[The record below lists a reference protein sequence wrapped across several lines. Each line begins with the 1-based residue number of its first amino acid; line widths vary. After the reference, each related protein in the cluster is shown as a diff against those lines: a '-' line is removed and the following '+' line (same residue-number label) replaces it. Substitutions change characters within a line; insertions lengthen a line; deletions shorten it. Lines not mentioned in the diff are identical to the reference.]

1 VLSDHALGE
10 RPVDRGRGVDRLIA
24 IAGAGWMLPV
34 YGVLIAL
41 ASWEPLP
48 LGVASGLDPSAV
60 NGVNLA
66 ANLGFDQGT
75 SFVWTYGPLGF
86 LEEPSVAGEWTAA
99 LGVIYTALVR
109 VALATS
115 LLWAARRSFGLLG
128 GALLAYAVCAVTGA
142 EAVPISIAII
152 WCVVALDPERPDWV
166 RPLLTFGGGA
176 FAALEILVKLNIGV
190 EAAAL
195 LAIAVVAMPGPR
207 LRNVAEFA
215 GTFLIAFVLLWLLTG
230 QAPADLDD
238 YLRNSYEIV
247 SGYSAAMGT
256 EAGAVEWDWIAA
268 LVMIAFAL
276 GAATWT
282 TRGFP
287 ATARWWTLVLLAAL
301 CLATVKQGF
310 VRHDVG
316 HILTLVAILAAPLL
330 ALHWRGTE
338 RFAAGAAVVA
348 FSLLAAPLTGRAEG
362 DVYRPL
368 AAADDAID
376 QLRTGLD
383 AGRREAAAEAQRA
396 AARGAYAIDPQTLAL
411 LRSGTVAVDP
421 WEASAAWAYDL
432 DWRPLPVF
440 QEYAAYTPRLDELN
454 AAALISDDGP
464 NLVLRHLTNSGR
476 ATDSIDGR
484 YAPFDVPA
492 TTRTMSCNFRA
503 VRTTDRFQ
511 VLERA
516 PNRCGPDV
524 ELGEVEGRYNQPIE
538 VPRVGP
544 EELLFARIEGVE
556 PRGLGALR
564 TAVYK
569 DVRRVIAVDDRV
581 YRLVGPTAANG
592 LLLSAPPRL
601 DFPAPFAV
609 APNPT
614 TITFGRDD
622 GFASGPDSFEVEF
635 FKVRVNR

>member
-1 VLSDHALGE
+1 
-10 RPVDRGRGVDRLIA
+10 
-24 IAGAGWMLPV
+24 MLPL
-34 YGVLIAL
+34 YGCLIAL
-41 ASWEPLP
+41 ASWELLP

-75 SFVWTYGPLGF
+75 AFIWTYGPLGF
-86 LEEPSVAGEWTAA
+86 LEEPSVAGEWTAT

-128 GALLAYAVCAVTGA
+128 GALLTYAVCAITGA
-142 EAVPISIAII
+142 EAVPISIAIV
-152 WCVVALDPERPDWV
+152 WCVVALDPERPGWV
-166 RPLLTFGGGA
+166 RPLLIYGGGA
-176 FAALEILVKLNIGV
+176 FAALEVLVKLNIGV

-195 LAIAVVAMPGPR
+195 IAIAVVAMPGRR
-207 LRNVAEFA
+207 LRSAAEFA
-215 GTFLIAFVLLWLLTG
+215 GTFVITLLALWLLSG
-230 QAPADLDD
+230 QGLGNLDD

-247 SGYSAAMGT
+247 SGYSAAMGA
-256 EAGAVEWDWIAA
+256 EAGAVDWDWIAA
-268 LVMIAFAL
+268 LAMIAVTL
-276 GAATWT
+276 GSAAWT
-282 TRGFP
+282 TRGLP
-287 ATARWWTLVLLAAL
+287 AAARIWTVVLIAAL
-301 CLATVKQGF
+301 CLVTVKQGF

-330 ALHWRGTE
+330 ALRWRGPE
-338 RFAAGAAVVA
+338 RFAAAAAVVA
-348 FSLLAAPLTGRAEG
+348 FSLMAAPLTGRAET

-368 AAADDAID
+368 AAAGDAID
-376 QLRTGLD
+376 QLRLGLD
-383 AGRREAAAEAQRA
+383 AGRREATAEAQRA
-396 AARGAYAIDPQTLAL
+396 AARGAYALDPQTLAL
-411 LRSGTVAVDP
+411 LQTGTVAVDP

-440 QEYAAYTPRLDELN
+440 QAYAAYTPRLDELN
-454 AAALISDDGP
+454 AAALAGDDGP
-464 NLVLRHLTNSGR
+464 DLILRHLTNSGR

-492 TTRTMSCNFRA
+492 TTREMICRFRA
-503 VRTTDRFQ
+503 ARTTDRFQ

-516 PNRCGPDV
+516 PERCGPEIQV
-524 ELGEVEGRYNQPIE
+524 GRVEGRYNEPID

-544 EELLFARIEGVE
+544 DELLFARIEGLE
-556 PRGLGALR
+556 PRGIDKLR

-569 DVRRVIAVDDRV
+569 DVRRLIAVDDRV
-581 YRLVGPTAANG
+581 YRLVGPTAAGG

-614 TITFGRDD
+614 TITLGRDD
-622 GFASGPDSFEVEF
+622 GFAAGPDSFDVEF
-635 FKVRVNR
+635 FKVRVDR